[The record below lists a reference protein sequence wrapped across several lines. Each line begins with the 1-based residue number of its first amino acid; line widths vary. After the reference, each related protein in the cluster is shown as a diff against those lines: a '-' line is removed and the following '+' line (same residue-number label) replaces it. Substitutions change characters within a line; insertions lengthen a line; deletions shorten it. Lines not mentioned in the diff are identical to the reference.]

1 MKDIDSS
8 PKVSPKRPGSSQQ
21 IKKAES
27 KMERLL
33 VAAGAAKRAYKLAR
47 AEYKQAKKAA
57 KQARKEF
64 ETLSLPSKKP
74 SGKRRAKKSV
84 KAPPK
89 KRVATLP
96 LRNQATP
103 AAS

>member
-8 PKVSPKRPGSSQQ
+8 PKVSPKRPGNSLQ

-33 VAAGAAKRAYKLAR
+33 VAAGAAKRVYKQAR
-47 AEYKQAKKAA
+47 VEYKQAKKAA

-64 ETLSLPSKKP
+64 ETLSLPSEKP
-74 SGKRRAKKSV
+74 SGKRRAKQSV
-84 KAPPK
+84 KAPAK
-89 KRVATLP
+89 KRAAPSP
-96 LRNQATP
+96 LRNQAAP
-103 AAS
+103 ASS

>member
-8 PKVSPKRPGSSQQ
+8 SKATPKRPSSSQQ
-21 IKKAES
+21 IKKAEN

-33 VAAGAAKRAYKLAR
+33 VAAGAAKRAYKQAR

-57 KQARKEF
+57 KEARKEF

-74 SGKRRAKKSV
+74 SGKRGTKKSV
-84 KAPPK
+84 KAPAK
-89 KRVATLP
+89 KRAASPL

-103 AAS
+103 VAG